1 MVDWLSSFRS
11 LKLFKLVLTK
21 MTIDPLH
28 SEAQHWCQR
37 TFFSIGLF
45 LLKFWRIFSGKVRN
59 MVKPLFE
66 HFQFY
71 QKWAI
76 FERFEK
82 KVSKIGWNHIYKVY
96 VTQMHHDTRFL
107 TTFLLKNAPILV
119 KICNFL
125 FFKNPHFWLFSG
137 ILDVK
142 LKFQDRSFDIY
153 DHNKCPSSEK

>member
-1 MVDWLSSFRS
+1 MPFSAR
-11 LKLFKLVLTK
+11 K
-21 MTIDPLH
+21 MHFFWQKWQFDPLH

-37 TFFSIGLF
+37 TLNFFFQLIFFYLNSEGFFPARSGTWLNPSLNIFNFTKNGPF
-45 LLKFWRIFSGKVRN
+45 LKDLR
-59 MVKPLFE
+59 
-66 HFQFY
+66 
-71 QKWAI
+71 
-76 FERFEK
+76 K

-137 ILDVK
+137 ILEVK
-142 LKFQDRSFDIY
+142 LKFQDKSYDIF

>member
-1 MVDWLSSFRS
+1 MTSINRLNSVKNTNFGLYNK
-11 LKLFKLVLTK
+11 KLFLTDSK
-21 MTIDPLH
+21 IVFGVTDHFCIKWTFRKNALFCPKNAFFWKKWQFNPLDRPGPRR
-28 SEAQHWCQR
+28 CQR

-82 KVSKIGWNHIYKVY
+82 KSVQNWLEPYIKGIYY
-96 VTQMHHDTRFL
+96 PNA
-107 TTFLLKNAPILV
+107 LLYTV
-119 KICNFL
+119 
-125 FFKNPHFWLFSG
+125 
-137 ILDVK
+137 
-142 LKFQDRSFDIY
+142 FDNIFAK
-153 DHNKCPSSEK
+153 KCPNFSKNL

>member
-1 MVDWLSSFRS
+1 MPFSARKMHFFDKNDNLTPCTVRLSTDVKELYFELVFFYFSSEGFLPARSGTWLNPS
-11 LKLFKLVLTK
+11 LNIFNFTK
-21 MTIDPLH
+21 NGP
-28 SEAQHWCQR
+28 
-37 TFFSIGLF
+37 F
-45 LLKFWRIFSGKVRN
+45 LKDLR
-59 MVKPLFE
+59 
-66 HFQFY
+66 
-71 QKWAI
+71 
-76 FERFEK
+76 K

-137 ILDVK
+137 ILEVK
-142 LKFQDRSFDIY
+142 LKFQDRSFDIF